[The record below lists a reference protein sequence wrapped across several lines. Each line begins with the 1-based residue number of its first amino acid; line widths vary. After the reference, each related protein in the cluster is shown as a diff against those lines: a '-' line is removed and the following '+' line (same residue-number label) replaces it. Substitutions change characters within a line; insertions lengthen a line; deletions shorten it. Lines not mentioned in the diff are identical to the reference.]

1 VLWYYHMTNAGDRAQ
16 KGQVSDYLEPVQAAT
31 LSVQVAR
38 QLRDLLAAGGLLP
51 GDRLP
56 SERDLADRLGV
67 GRPAVREA
75 LRELRAHGLLVT
87 GRGRQGT
94 TVAER
99 PGQPAIS
106 LPLAA
111 APETNTT
118 TALDLMVY
126 RRAVECEA
134 AALAARRANLDDL
147 RGIARA
153 IPERR
158 NRLTSEEDGAFHLSV
173 AASCHNQF
181 LEGAVAECNRLL
193 RDQLQVVLG
202 AIYGEPTGPATIQR
216 QHTAVYEAIK
226 NGDEETARRSMDAH
240 LTHVIYLL
248 TRLLGEQPRIRMVV
262 SDLDGTL
269 LSGPRHISERTRL
282 ALAEARDAGVHVI
295 LASARPPRSMRR
307 YHEALALTAPVIACN
322 GALLWDL
329 HAGIPMARIAMESE
343 LAFEIT
349 QLGRSLGTIVN
360 LESDDEWFTDR
371 TNERILRNIRT
382 FGIPPPDGVGVIDEM
397 LERGEP
403 VDKIFLDLRDLAPEH
418 VETARTTVAQSIGRR
433 ANLTETVPG
442 LLDIVAAGATK
453 AAMAQRLARSL
464 GVKAEEVLALGDHDN
479 DVSLLRWAG
488 IGVAM
493 GNATPAAKAA
503 ADTITSSNRRDGL
516 AEALQRWVLDE
527 RRGQLA

>member
-1 VLWYYHMTNAGDRAQ
+1 VLWYYHMTNSNDSAKNGR
-16 KGQVSDYLEPVQAAT
+16 VSDFLEPVRAAT

-94 TVAER
+94 TVADR
-99 PGQPAIS
+99 PAQPVMS

-111 APETNTT
+111 APEAGTT

-134 AALAARRANLDDL
+134 AALAARRADLDDL
-147 RGIARA
+147 RRISRT
-153 IPERR
+153 IPEKRS
-158 NRLTSEEDGAFHLSV
+158 RLTPEEDGAFHLSV

-181 LEGAVAECNRLL
+181 LEGAVVECNRLVH
-193 RDQLQVVLG
+193 DQLQVVLA
-202 AIYGEPTGPATIQR
+202 AIYAEPTGPSTIR
-216 QHTAVYEAIK
+216 KQHTAVYEAIK
-226 NGDEETARRSMDAH
+226 RGDEETARRSMDAH
-240 LTHVIYLL
+240 LAHVTHLL

-269 LSGPRHISERTRL
+269 LSGPRHISERTRR
-282 ALAEARDAGVHVI
+282 ALAEVRDAGVHVI

-329 HAGIPMARIAMESE
+329 HAGIPVARIAMESE
-343 LAFEIT
+343 LAWEIT
-349 QLGRSLGTIVN
+349 ELGRSLDTIVN
-360 LESDDEWFTDR
+360 LESDDEWFADR
-371 TNERILRNIRT
+371 TNERILENIRM
-382 FGIPPPDGVGVIDEM
+382 FGIPPPDGVGVLDEM

-403 VDKIFLDLRDLAPEH
+403 VDKIFLDLRDLAPEE
-418 VETARTTVAQSIGRR
+418 VETARAAVTRSVRLR
-433 ANLTETVPG
+433 VNLTETVPG

-488 IGVAM
+488 VGVAM

-503 ADTITSSNRRDGL
+503 ADTITASNLRDGV
-516 AEALQRWVLDE
+516 AEALQHWVLDE
-527 RRGQLA
+527 RGGG

>member
-1 VLWYYHMTNAGDRAQ
+1 MTIEDDKTQNGR
-16 KGQVSDYLEPVQAAT
+16 VSGFLEPVHAAT
-31 LSVQVAR
+31 LSVQVAQ

-99 PGQPAIS
+99 TGQATFS
-106 LPLAA
+106 LPLATA
-111 APETNTT
+111 SETTAT
-118 TALDLMVY
+118 AALDLMVY

-134 AALAARRANLDDL
+134 AALAARRADQDDL
-147 RGIARA
+147 RRIARA
-153 IPERR
+153 IPEKRSL
-158 NRLTSEEDGAFHLSV
+158 LTPEEDGAFHLSV

-181 LEGAVAECNRLL
+181 LEAAVVECNRLL
-193 RDQLQVVLG
+193 HDQLQVVLA
-202 AIYGEPTGPATIQR
+202 AIYGEPTGPSTIRR

-226 NGDEETARRSMDAH
+226 RGDEETARRSMDAH
-240 LTHVIYLL
+240 LAHVTHLL
-248 TRLLGEQPRIRMVV
+248 TNLLGEQPRIRMVV

-269 LSGPRHISERTRL
+269 LSGPRHISERTRR
-282 ALAEARDAGVHVI
+282 ALAEVRDAGVHVI
-295 LASARPPRSMRR
+295 LASARPPRSMRK
-307 YHEALALTAPVIACN
+307 YHEVLALTTPVIASN

-343 LAFEIT
+343 LAREIT
-349 QLGRSLGTIVN
+349 LLGRSLGTIVN
-360 LESDDEWFTDR
+360 IESDDEWFTDR
-371 TNERILRNIRT
+371 TNERILENIRI
-382 FGIPPPDGVGVIDEM
+382 FGVPPPDGVGVLDEM

-403 VDKIFLDLRDLAPEH
+403 VDKVFLDLRDLAPEE
-418 VETARTTVAQSIGRR
+418 VETARATVTRSVGLRV
-433 ANLTETVPG
+433 NLTETVPG
-442 LLDIVAAGATK
+442 LLDMVAAGATK

-488 IGVAM
+488 VGVAM
-493 GNATPAAKAA
+493 GNATPAAKVV
-503 ADTITSSNRRDGL
+503 ADTITSSNLRDGV
-516 AEALQRWVLDE
+516 AEALQRWVLDGPSS
-527 RRGQLA
+527 RLT

>member
-1 VLWYYHMTNAGDRAQ
+1 VLWYYHMTNRSDSTTNTR
-16 KGQVSDYLEPVQAAT
+16 VSDFLEPVQAAT
-31 LSVQVAR
+31 ISIQVAR
-38 QLRDLLAAGGLLP
+38 QLRDLLGAGGLLP

-94 TVAER
+94 TVADR
-99 PGQPAIS
+99 PGQPAMY
-106 LPLAA
+106 LPIAG
-111 APETNTT
+111 APETSTT

-134 AALAARRANLDDL
+134 AALAARRADLDDL

-153 IPERR
+153 IPEKRS
-158 NRLTSEEDGAFHLSV
+158 RLTPEEDAAFHLSI
-173 AASCHNQF
+173 AASCHNRF
-181 LEGAVAECNRLL
+181 LQDAVVECNRLL
-193 RDQLQVVLG
+193 HDQLQVVLA
-202 AIYGEPTGPATIQR
+202 AIYGEPTGPSTIR
-216 QHTAVYEAIK
+216 KQHTEIYEAIK
-226 NGDEETARRSMDAH
+226 KGDEETARRSMDAH
-240 LTHVIYLL
+240 LAHVIHLL
-248 TRLLGEQPRIRMVV
+248 THLLGEQPRIRMVV
-262 SDLDGTL
+262 SDMDGTL
-269 LSGPRHISERTRL
+269 LSGPRHISERTRR
-282 ALAEARDAGVHVI
+282 ALAEVRDAGVHVI

-307 YHEALALTAPVIACN
+307 YHEALGLTTPVIACN

-329 HAGIPMARIAMESE
+329 HAGIPVASIAMESE
-343 LAFEIT
+343 LAWEIT

-360 LESDDEWFTDR
+360 LESDNEWFTDS
-371 TNERILRNIRT
+371 TSERMLQNIRA
-382 FGIPPPDGVGVIDEM
+382 FGVPPPDGVGVLDEM
-397 LERGEP
+397 LQRGEP
-403 VDKIFLDLRDLAPEH
+403 VDKIFLDLRDLAPE
-418 VETARTTVAQSIGRR
+418 EAEIARTTVIRSVGLRV
-433 ANLTETVPG
+433 NLTETVPG

-488 IGVAM
+488 LGVAM

-503 ADTITSSNRRDGL
+503 ADTITSSNRRDGV
-516 AEALQRWVLDE
+516 AEALQRWVLDD
-527 RRGQLA
+527 RGGRLT

>member
-1 VLWYYHMTNAGDRAQ
+1 MTIKDDMAQ
-16 KGQVSDYLEPVQAAT
+16 NGRVSGFLEPVQVAT
-31 LSVQVAR
+31 LSVQVA
-38 QLRDLLAAGGLLP
+38 QKLRDLLAAGGLLP

-56 SERDLADRLGV
+56 SERDLAERLGV

-99 PGQPAIS
+99 TGQPTFS

-111 APETNTT
+111 SPETGTA

-134 AALAARRANLDDL
+134 AALAARRADLDDL
-147 RGIARA
+147 RAIARA
-153 IPERR
+153 IPEKRS
-158 NRLTSEEDGAFHLSV
+158 RLTPEEDAAFHQSV

-181 LEGAVAECNRLL
+181 LEAAVGECNRLL
-193 RDQLQVVLG
+193 HDQLQVVLA
-202 AIYGEPTGPATIQR
+202 AIYGEPTGPSTIRR

-226 NGDEETARRSMDAH
+226 RGDEDTARRSMDAH
-240 LTHVIYLL
+240 LAHVTHLL

-269 LSGPRHISERTRL
+269 LSGPRHISERTRR
-282 ALAEARDAGVHVI
+282 ALAEVRDAGVHVI

-307 YHEALALTAPVIACN
+307 YHEALALTAPVIASN

-329 HAGIPMARIAMESE
+329 HAGIPVARVAMEPE
-343 LAFEIT
+343 LAREIT
-349 QLGRSLGTIVN
+349 LLGRSLGTIVN

-371 TNERILRNIRT
+371 TNERILENIRV
-382 FGIPPPDGVGVIDEM
+382 FGVPPPDGVGVLDEM

-403 VDKIFLDLRDLAPEH
+403 VDKIFLDLRDLAPEEA
-418 VETARTTVAQSIGRR
+418 ETARATVTR
-433 ANLTETVPG
+433 AVGQRVNLAETVPG
-442 LLDIVAAGATK
+442 LLDIVAVGASK
-453 AAMAQRLARSL
+453 ATMAQRLARSL

-488 IGVAM
+488 VGVAM

-503 ADTITSSNRRDGL
+503 ADTITSSNLRDGV
-516 AEALQRWVLDE
+516 AEALQRWVLDG
-527 RRGQLA
+527 RDGRLA

>member
-1 VLWYYHMTNAGDRAQ
+1 MVWYYHMTNADNREP
-16 KGQVSDYLEPVQAAT
+16 KGRGSDFLEPVRVTT
-31 LSVQVAR
+31 LSVQVAT
-38 QLRDLLAAGGLLP
+38 QLRELLAAGGLLP

-56 SERDLADRLGV
+56 SERDLADQLGV

-75 LRELRAHGLLVT
+75 LRELRAHGLVVT

-94 TVAER
+94 TVADR
-99 PGQPAIS
+99 SRRPAIS
-106 LPLAA
+106 LPLAGA
-111 APETNTT
+111 LETDTT
-118 TALDLMVY
+118 AALDLMIY
-126 RRAVECEA
+126 RRAVEGEA

-147 RGIARA
+147 RSIARA
-153 IPERR
+153 IPEKRG
-158 NRLTSEEDGAFHLSV
+158 RLTPEEDGAFHLSV

-181 LEGAVAECNRLL
+181 LQAAVAECNRLL
-193 RDQLQVVLG
+193 HDQLRVVLD

-226 NGDEETARRSMDAH
+226 NGDEETARRSMDTH
-240 LTHVIYLL
+240 LTHVMYLL

-269 LSGPRHISERTRL
+269 LSGPRHISERTRR

-295 LASARPPRSMRR
+295 LASARPPRSMRQ
-307 YHEALALTAPVIACN
+307 YYEALALTGPVIACN

-329 HAGIPMARIAMESE
+329 HAGIPVARIAMEPE
-343 LAFEIT
+343 LAIEIT
-349 QLGRSLGTIVN
+349 QLGRSLGAIAN

-371 TNERILRNIRT
+371 TNERILQNIRT
-382 FGIPPPDGVGVIDEM
+382 FGIPPPDGVGVLDEM
-397 LERGEP
+397 LERDEP
-403 VDKIFLDLRDLAPEH
+403 VDKIFLDLRDLPPEE
-418 VETARTTVAQSIGRR
+418 VETARTTVTRSVGRR

-442 LLDIVAAGATK
+442 LLDIVAVGATK

-493 GNATPAAKAA
+493 GNASPAAKAA
-503 ADTITSSNRRDGL
+503 ADTITASNRREGVAD
-516 AEALQRWVLDE
+516 ALQRWVLDE